1 MDAQAILRNGALGI
15 AGGLAASLAMNL
27 FQSGWSAAS
36 KRLNPADGGDAG
48 GGDEP
53 STVKAA
59 DRVAQATTGKPVP
72 GDQRE
77 AAGQATHYGFGA
89 LLGGLYG
96 ATATVYP
103 AVRTGFG
110 APFGAAVWAVADE
123 VAVPAA
129 GLSEPPTRTPVS
141 TQVYALASHL
151 LFGAVLEGSQ
161 LLLQR
166 GLAALGSNSQ
176 RRPREARD

>member
-1 MDAQAILRNGALGI
+1 MDARAILRNGALGI

-27 FQSGWSAAS
+27 FQTGWSAVS
-36 KRLNPADGGDAG
+36 KRLKPEDGDGG

-59 DRVAQATTGKPVP
+59 DQVAQATTGNPVP
-72 GDQRE
+72 GDQRQ
-77 AAGQATHYGFGA
+77 AAGQAIHYGFGA

-96 ATATVYP
+96 ATGTVYP

-129 GLSEPPTRTPVS
+129 GLSEPPTRTPAS

-166 GLAALGSNSQ
+166 GLTSLESDSG
-176 RRPREARD
+176 RRPRKARD

>member
-1 MDAQAILRNGALGI
+1 MNAEAVLKNGALGV
-15 AGGLAASLAMNL
+15 ASGLAASLAMNL
-27 FQSGWSAAS
+27 FQSGWSAVS
-36 KRLNPADGGDAG
+36 KRLQPQKNG
-48 GGDEP
+48 GGQGEDEP

-59 DRVAQATTGKPVP
+59 DQLAETVTGQPIP
-72 GDQRE
+72 GEQRQ
-77 AAGQATHYGFGA
+77 AAGQATHYAFGA
-89 LLGGLYG
+89 FLGGLYG
-96 ATATVYP
+96 AAATAYP

-129 GLSEPPTRTPVS
+129 GLAEPPTRTPVS
-141 TQVYALASHL
+141 THAYSLLSHL

-166 GLAALGSNSQ
+166 GLELIEERDQ
-176 RRPREARD
+176 RQTA